1 MTHFILLDISQITLI
16 HSVMSKQNIQNSTL
30 LISIGETVRML
41 RKQKGY
47 SQEKLAE
54 MADLH
59 TTTISE
65 IECGKSNLTIIS
77 LERIAHALDCTIIAF
92 FPSIQAEEDSDFNEQ
107 IKRLVLNHRRMKER
121 DRPIHQ
127 NVIKAIA
134 DAFDCQKEAKK
145 NLS

>member
-1 MTHFILLDISQITLI
+1 
-16 HSVMSKQNIQNSTL
+16 
-30 LISIGETVRML
+30 ML

-77 LERIAHALDCTIIAF
+77 LERIAHALDCSIIAF
-92 FPSIQAEEDSDFNEQ
+92 FPRLHVEEDSDFNAQ

-134 DAFDCQKEAKK
+134 DAFDCKNEAKK
-145 NLS
+145 NLP

>member
-1 MTHFILLDISQITLI
+1 MTCFILLDISQITLI

-30 LISIGETVRML
+30 LMSIGETVRML
-41 RKQKGY
+41 RKRKGY

-77 LERIAHALDCTIIAF
+77 LERIAHALDSSIISF
-92 FPSIQAEEDSDFNEQ
+92 FPEITIFDNDQFNEQ
-107 IKRLVLNHRRMKER
+107 VKRLIINHRHMKER
-121 DRPIHQ
+121 DRPIHH
-127 NVIKAIA
+127 NVVKAIA
-134 DAFDCQKEAKK
+134 DAFDCDDETKK
-145 NLS
+145 NLP

>member
-1 MTHFILLDISQITLI
+1 
-16 HSVMSKQNIQNSTL
+16 
-30 LISIGETVRML
+30 ML

-77 LERIAHALDCTIIAF
+77 LERISNALNCSIIAF
-92 FPSIQAEEDSDFNEQ
+92 FPQTQHDEDPGFNEQ
-107 IKRLVLNHRRMKER
+107 IKRLVLNHRHMKER
-121 DRPIHQ
+121 DRPVHQ

-134 DAFDCQKEAKK
+134 DAFDCQNEAKK
-145 NLS
+145 NLP